1 MTDPLYVRVGWVGWY
16 HIWHCFQWIWK
27 TDERCLF
34 EQRSTWE
41 NFLFC
46 GATHSKA
53 LKQQICMLFE
63 WMAWNTNLVVSYCKW
78 RRNVEQVTILW
89 GGPGV
94 QQSSACVSRC
104 ICLFLSMFGEPYP
117 LAWYP
122 HILLYDFPGNYLS
135 HPRQKE
141 TSKHCCLSP
150 PHVIINQSELK
161 AMPTAMIYEYITGL
175 IEIL

>member
-1 MTDPLYVRVGWVGWY
+1 MIPHLTLLSMDLKDWWEVLVWTKVHLREFPVLWSHPLKSFKAANMYL
-16 HIWHCFQWIWK
+16 
-27 TDERCLF
+27 LF
-34 EQRSTWE
+34 
-41 NFLFC
+41 
-46 GATHSKA
+46 K
-53 LKQQICMLFE
+53 
-63 WMAWNTNLVVSYCKW
+63 WMAWNTNLVEYHNW

-117 LAWYP
+117 LARYP

-161 AMPTAMIYEYITGL
+161 SMPTAMIYEYITGL
-175 IEIL
+175 IGIL